1 MRPVFTP
8 WRFEYVSSADKRVDG
23 ECIFCRAHASQND
36 AETLTLW
43 RWQHSFALLNRYPY
57 TSGHTMIAP
66 VRHEA
71 ALDALD
77 DATMTEMMVA
87 ARTVIRALRELY
99 HPHGFNVGFNVGE
112 AAGAGIE
119 EHLHLHVV
127 PRWRADTNFISVLG
141 DVRVIPEA
149 LEQTFE
155 RLSVA
160 LRSHLEGER
169 VGQPEQG

>member
-23 ECIFCRAHASQND
+23 ECIFCRAYASKDD

-43 RWQHSFALLNRYPY
+43 RWEHSFALLNRYPY

-66 VRHEA
+66 ARHEA
-71 ALDALD
+71 ELDVLD
-77 DATMTEMMVA
+77 DETLSEMMVA
-87 ARTVIRALRELY
+87 ARAVIQVLRDLY
-99 HPHGFNVGFNVGE
+99 HPDGFNVGFNVGQ

-141 DVRVIPEA
+141 DVRVIPED
-149 LEQTFE
+149 LCRTFE
-155 RLSVA
+155 RLSTA
-160 LRSHLEGER
+160 LRSFMGGG
-169 VGQPEQG
+169 VGG

>member
-8 WRFEYVSSADKRVDG
+8 WRFDYVSSCDKRVDG
-23 ECIFCRAHASQND
+23 ECVFCRAHASQND

-43 RWQHSFALLNRYPY
+43 RWEHSFALLNRYPY

-66 VRHEA
+66 ARHEA
-71 ALDALD
+71 ELDALD
-77 DATMTEMMVA
+77 EATLSEMMVA
-87 ARTVIRALRELY
+87 ARTVIRVLRGVY

-141 DVRVIPEA
+141 DVRVIPED
-149 LEQTFE
+149 LGRTFE
-155 RLSVA
+155 RLSGA
-160 LRSHLEGER
+160 LRDDLQGGG
-169 VGQPEQG
+169 VG

>member
-8 WRFEYVSSADKRVDG
+8 WRFDYVSSADKRVDG

-43 RWQHSFALLNRYPY
+43 RWENSFALLNRYPY

-66 VRHEA
+66 ARHESE
-71 ALDALD
+71 LDALD
-77 DATMTEMMVA
+77 DATLSEMMVA
-87 ARTVIRALRELY
+87 ARTVIRILRSVY

-141 DVRVIPEA
+141 DVRVIPED
-149 LEQTFE
+149 LGRTFE
-155 RLSVA
+155 RLSEA
-160 LRSHLEGER
+160 LRDDLQGGG
-169 VGQPEQG
+169 VG